1 MSDNINSDGN
11 HHSNGNCYSNGNYC
25 LDGNYHSNGNY
36 YADSNHHSNGNCYS
50 NGNYCLDGN
59 CYSDGNYRSNGNCYS
74 DGNYLSHGNYRSDGN
89 YNSYG
94 NYYSHGNYRSDGN
107 NGSNG
112 NYYSLFMYDCFGT
125 CRSVLCKGKKGVA
138 NMILN
143 QQVSEEE
150 ATEFRTK
157 IMAILGDWL
166 PYVTDYVM
174 SGMSADGAYHYAWS
188 KCPKKEE
195 IVQLIKDTS
204 YLDTKKAMKVFT
216 DITGIV
222 QSEIDD
228 KTEEA
233 MRLLKKHGYKVIR
246 DTNNKR

>member
-1 MSDNINSDGN
+1 MSDNINSDG
-11 HHSNGNCYSNGNYC
+11 
-25 LDGNYHSNGNY
+25 
-36 YADSNHHSNGNCYS
+36 NHHSNGNCYS

-59 CYSDGNYRSNGNCYS
+59 CYSDGNYRSNGNYYS
-74 DGNYLSHGNYRSDGN
+74 D
-89 YNSYG
+89 G

-125 CRSVLCKGKKGVA
+125 CRSVLCKDKKGVA

-188 KCPKKEE
+188 KCPKKAE

-204 YLDTKKAMKVFT
+204 YLNTKKAMKVFA

-233 MRLLKKHGYKVIR
+233 IRLLEKYGYKVIR
-246 DTNNKR
+246 DTN

>member
-1 MSDNINSDGN
+1 MSDNINSHGNYFSDGN
-11 HHSNGNCYSNGNYC
+11 YYS
-25 LDGNYHSNGNY
+25 DGNYHS
-36 YADSNHHSNGNCYS
+36 H
-50 NGNYCLDGN
+50 
-59 CYSDGNYRSNGNCYS
+59 
-74 DGNYLSHGNYRSDGN
+74 
-89 YNSYG
+89 G
-94 NYYSHGNYRSDGN
+94 NYYSHGNHY
-107 NGSNG
+107 SNG
-112 NYYSLFMYDCFGT
+112 NYDSYGNYDSLFVFDCFGT
-125 CRSVLCKGKKGVA
+125 CRSVLCKDKKGIA

-166 PYVTDYVM
+166 PYVNDYVM
-174 SGMSADGAYHYAWS
+174 SGMSSDDTYHYAWS

-204 YLDTKKAMKVFT
+204 YLNTKKAMKVFA
-216 DITGIV
+216 DITGIG

-246 DTNNKR
+246 DTNKKR

>member
-1 MSDNINSDGN
+1 MSDDINSR
-11 HHSNGNCYSNGNYC
+11 GNYR
-25 LDGNYHSNGNY
+25 
-36 YADSNHHSNGNCYS
+36 
-50 NGNYCLDGN
+50 
-59 CYSDGNYRSNGNCYS
+59 SDGNYFS
-74 DGNYLSHGNYRSDGN
+74 DGNYYSYGNYRSDGN
-89 YNSYG
+89 YNS
-94 NYYSHGNYRSDGN
+94 DGN
-107 NGSNG
+107 NGSHG
-112 NYYSLFMYDCFGT
+112 NYYSFFMSDCFGT
-125 CRSVLCKGKKGVA
+125 YRSVLCKGKKGVA

-204 YLDTKKAMKVFT
+204 YLNTKEAMKVFT
-216 DITGIV
+216 YITGIG

-228 KTEEA
+228 ETEQA
-233 MRLLKKHGYKVIR
+233 MRLLRKHGYKVIR
-246 DTNNKR
+246 DTNKKR